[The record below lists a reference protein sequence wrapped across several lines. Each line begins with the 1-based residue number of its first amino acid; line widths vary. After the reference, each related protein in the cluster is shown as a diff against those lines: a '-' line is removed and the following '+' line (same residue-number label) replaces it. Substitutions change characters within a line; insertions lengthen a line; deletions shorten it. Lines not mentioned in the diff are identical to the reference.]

1 MQRVKQE
8 DTANLAPYSTSASS
22 TAAPTPSDTA
32 SPLPTTSS
40 YTDYVLYSGGTGHHD
55 WRYNIMKFAALGDKE
70 IDPSNEQMFI
80 KPVKLNRKDPRTVRR
95 LTDEDR
101 ERINKRI
108 LERNGNATV
117 KGEGDQDGQ
126 LGPDAAEDGK
136 DASGVKKEREMI
148 DLTLVGRGVS
158 GAVPAQAQRHKSG
171 MFKKKIRRVF
181 VSSEEARRLKR
192 EEWMPWVLE
201 DDEGNER
208 WIGRLEGGAGESVS
222 AQKSAAR
229 SAEADAKGTGM
240 SGWRPEA
247 MQTAEAGGGG
257 SSYVAFVNDPEKEG
271 FQVFPV
277 GRWYRFN
284 QGPKYVTLGT
294 EEAESEVSQHYE
306 HRCEYL
312 EFTSESSHS
321 TNVSK
326 NQLNLSVGSCANG
339 THQQTHQL
347 LEARLCQLQ
356 QYQVRDQR
364 LLLVPCL
371 RPTLLR
377 HRATRRFGRACS
389 TRRCQST
396 VRQLLDN
403 GRLADP
409 RCARS

>member
-1 MQRVKQE
+1 
-8 DTANLAPYSTSASS
+8 
-22 TAAPTPSDTA
+22 
-32 SPLPTTSS
+32 
-40 YTDYVLYSGGTGHHD
+40 
-55 WRYNIMKFAALGDKE
+55 MKFAALGDRL
-70 IDPSNEQMFI
+70 IDPANEQLFI

-108 LERNGNATV
+108 LERNG
-117 KGEGDQDGQ
+117 
-126 LGPDAAEDGK
+126 L
-136 DASGVKKEREMI
+136 ASGVKAEGEDTADGSEDVKPGMEGADGSTTKKEREVI
-148 DLTLVGRGVS
+148 DLTLVGKGVS

-171 MFKKKIRRVF
+171 LFKKKIRRVF

-257 SSYVAFVNDPEKEG
+257 SSYVAFVNDPDKEG

-294 EEAESEVSQHYE
+294 EEAETEVSE
-306 HRCEYL
+306 CM
-312 EFTSESSHS
+312 
-321 TNVSK
+321 
-326 NQLNLSVGSCANG
+326 
-339 THQQTHQL
+339 
-347 LEARLCQLQ
+347 
-356 QYQVRDQR
+356 
-364 LLLVPCL
+364 P
-371 RPTLLR
+371 
-377 HRATRRFGRACS
+377 
-389 TRRCQST
+389 RCQI
-396 VRQLLDN
+396 
-403 GRLADP
+403 
-409 RCARS
+409 